1 MKIAGIV
8 EGDFEILLK
17 MAGANIYSYEE
28 FDEII
33 KREDFAILII
43 SEKFATRLRDKIFM
57 HRLRGN
63 APFIVE
69 ISGKEKITGEDSLK
83 KIIVRA
89 VGLEV

>member
-8 EGDFEILLK
+8 DGELETLLK

-33 KREDFAILII
+33 KREDVAILII
-43 SEKFATRLRDKIFM
+43 SEKFTKLLEGKIIK
-57 HRLRGN
+57 HRLHGDM
-63 APFIVE
+63 PFIVE
-69 ISGKEKITGEDSLK
+69 ISGEDSLK
-83 KIIVRA
+83 RVIVRA